1 MLHYEL
7 SKSYLEFLLALPFK
21 ERSAVLWQ
29 SQTILSM
36 AGGYLK
42 MKVFDYSDEL
52 SIFRVY
58 ENTYLLVLNN
68 YTAIRLIDG
77 AKSSTVPEFKQKES
91 EIVISKTIKD
101 LVSKDETAPM
111 EDELTHY
118 LKSNYFTSWFIKLL
132 SYLPKQ
138 YRDSFAKK
146 EVIVSTSLSKEKLEK
161 EKLKK
166 EEIALPKKEIESLP
180 PTLAI
185 KKPIVKQAIF
195 QNTQIE
201 TNNKKIQKTRKAN
214 IDGAQ
219 YEKMILLEL
228 QEAYQKRLERKKE
241 IKQGAPFPKLKHVR
255 FAPKETLIST
265 NNKDDCLELLM
276 RKTKQNGCR
285 LSDNDWLILL
295 TNTIDDNFA
304 KEIESRYPN
313 HVTYTDDPNKGE
325 LRIAFIVKIGK
336 KIKEEIPEI
345 KRIKSKTANFTKEM
359 PSGAFEN
366 VDDEDYL
373 EAEERHG
380 NGEIRRVK
388 SKVAIFTP
396 QLPETSID
404 EFDDFDFNLDE
415 DGFLMDEEEPNGVHF
430 EEDSDEI
437 DEIASPTYPKHWHCY
452 LCGKKK
458 LFSGEPAETV
468 RLANGKIVY
477 LCAKHRGKM

>member
-7 SKSYLEFLLALPFK
+7 TKSYLDFLASLPFK

-42 MKVFDYSDEL
+42 MKVFDYNDEL
-52 SIFRVY
+52 SIFRVF

-68 YTAIRLIDG
+68 YSVIRLIDG
-77 AKSSTVPEFKQKES
+77 VKSSVIPDFKQEES
-91 EIVISKTIKD
+91 GIVISKTIKD
-101 LVSKDETAPM
+101 LVSKDDTTPL

-132 SYLPKQ
+132 SYLPKE
-138 YRDSFAKK
+138 YRDCFAKK
-146 EVIVSTSLSKEKLEK
+146 EAPVPTSLSKNKVEEKCV
-161 EKLKK
+161 KK
-166 EEIALPKKEIESLP
+166 EETSLLKKDIEPVSP
-180 PTLAI
+180 PLAV

-195 QNTQIE
+195 KNPQIE
-201 TNNKKIQKTRKAN
+201 TNAKTFLKQRKVN

-228 QEAYQKRLERKKE
+228 QEAYQKRLERRKG
-241 IKQGAPFPKLKHVR
+241 IKQSAPLPKLKHVR
-255 FAPKETLIST
+255 FATKEILISID
-265 NNKDDCLELLM
+265 NKDDCLELLM
-276 RKTKQNGCR
+276 RKTKQNGCH

-295 TNTIDDNFA
+295 TNTIDENFA
-304 KEIESRYPN
+304 KDIESRYPS
-313 HVTYTDDPNKGE
+313 HVTYTDDPDKGD
-325 LRIAFIVKIGK
+325 LRIAFIVKIAK
-336 KIKEEIPEI
+336 KDEEGIPGI
-345 KRIKSKTANFTKEM
+345 KRVKSKTANFVKEM

-388 SKVAIFTP
+388 SKVAYFAP
-396 QLPETSID
+396 KLPEANAD
-404 EFDDFDFNLDE
+404 DFDDFDFSLDE
-415 DGFLMDEEEPNGVHF
+415 DGFLMDEEEPNEDYINEDANEI
-430 EEDSDEI
+430 EETS
-437 DEIASPTYPKHWHCY
+437 SPIYPKHWHCY

-458 LFSGEPAETV
+458 LYSGEPAETIQ
-468 RLANGKIVY
+468 LANGKIVY